1 MYETAI
7 PNEIRQQL
15 AEMEPARIVVGLPS
29 YRNVRTVGPILERLA
44 TALHQQ
50 YAAFRPLI
58 VHADGHS
65 LDETLPIAAH
75 VPLPPTVRRLATRY
89 QGLPGKG
96 SALRA
101 IFEVAT
107 VVQAQAIALVEADV
121 SSLTAEWLSR
131 LLTPILSR
139 EAEMVLPLYPIVRPP
154 LPSADLIVFPL
165 LTTLFNLPIRHPTGG
180 EVALA
185 GGVATF
191 FAERDVWETDVAR
204 AGVDVWMPVQV
215 ALGGGRLV
223 QVPLGPKIHHTP
235 ASLTLAEA
243 KFLQEVG
250 TLFRMGHLHERVW
263 REQETPPRGVPLLP
277 GDPLPPRHTPNFPD
291 ALGVWR
297 MGKRAIKTRLAEQWE
312 SVLAPAQQA
321 AVAALLH
328 LPDEQIGMAERLWAR
343 VVYDFLVVYN
353 LGEGD
358 PDKVVLALYPLL
370 LLRHAALLAEA
381 ARHSEPALA
390 REQLIQRQAAIFQE
404 EFDYLLQ
411 RWARYISPEQ
421 ADIWR
426 ELGISPG

>member
-7 PNEIRQQL
+7 PNETRQQL
-15 AEMEPARIVVGLPS
+15 AEMEPAQLVVGLPS
-29 YRNVRTVGPILERLA
+29 YRNVRTVASIVERLTA
-44 TALHQQ
+44 ALHQH
-50 YAAFRPLI
+50 YAALHPLI

-65 LDETLPIAAH
+65 LDETLPLAVH

-107 VVQAQAIALVEADV
+107 QVQAQAVVLLEADV
-121 SSLTAEWLSR
+121 SSFTSEWLPR
-131 LLTPILSR
+131 LLTPILR
-139 EAEMVLPLYPIVRPP
+139 HEAEMVLPLYPTVRPP
-154 LPSADLIVFPL
+154 LPSADLIAFPL
-165 LTTLFNLPIRHPTGG
+165 LATLFNLPIRQPTGG
-180 EVALA
+180 EVAML
-185 GGVATF
+185 GGVASF

-204 AGVDVWMPVQV
+204 AGVDLWMPVQV

-223 QVPLGPKIHHTP
+223 QVQLGPKLHHTP
-235 ASLTLAEA
+235 TSLTLAEA

-250 TLFRMGHLHERVW
+250 TLFRMGHLHERAW
-263 REQETPPRGVPLLP
+263 RERAMPPRGVPILP
-277 GDPLPPRHTPNFPD
+277 GEPLPPRLPATFPD
-291 ALGVWR
+291 ALGAWR
-297 MGKRAIKTRLAEQWE
+297 QGKRAIKARLTEQWQ
-312 SVLAPAQQA
+312 SVLAPAQQR
-321 AVAALLH
+321 AVEALLH
-328 LPDEQIGMAERLWAR
+328 LPDEQIALADQLWAR

-381 ARHSEPALA
+381 ARHPEPALA
-390 REQLIQRQAAIFQE
+390 REQLIQRQAVVFQE

-411 RWARYISPEQ
+411 RWTRYVSPEQ
-421 ADIWR
+421 ADLWR